1 MEKTKAQK
9 KNKKIGS
16 SAKEIIAIVLVAA
29 IIAGYVF
36 YEVYSATNVP
46 LETYTA
52 NIVTAYKSID
62 ATALA
67 VRDEKTIEAP
77 SGSVTVACAADGEKV
92 AKDGKVA
99 MKFPT
104 QDDAQS
110 YSQKL
115 ALEAELEYYLNL
127 ESKSNEGSTDI
138 EAIDSQIIGD
148 VNDYV
153 RALAS
158 DDYSGAETAADNMN
172 DSFTR
177 RQIVIGTDIDF
188 STVKSEIQS
197 QLDKIDSSCEPTG
210 YVTTSQSGIFSGY
223 TDGCEASFDYENIE
237 DITPSKLDEYMET
250 AKSAK
255 ATNNALGKLITSY
268 SWYFCCKVS
277 TEDIRDIDNGDKVEV
292 AIQNSDRVI
301 NCTVVSGAETN
312 IGEKETVLVLQCA
325 DMDSEIASYRTED
338 IEIRYQSY
346 TGIKVPAGAIRVNEG
361 QKGVYVLISSQVK
374 FRQVKELYTT
384 DDYVI
389 VEYDAKNEDGIRLY
403 DEIITEGKD
412 LYNGKVYT

>member
-1 MEKTKAQK
+1 MEKTKERK

-16 SAKEIIAIVLVAA
+16 SSKEIIAIVLVAA
-29 IIAGYVF
+29 IIIGYVF
-36 YEVYSATNVP
+36 YEVYSATHVP

-77 SGSVTVACAADGEKV
+77 GNAVTVACAADGEKV
-92 AKDGKVA
+92 AKDGRVA
-99 MKFPT
+99 MKFSS

-110 YSQKL
+110 YSKRL
-115 ALEAELEYYLNL
+115 ALESQLQYYLNL
-127 ESKSNEGSTDI
+127 ESKSNEGATDI
-138 EAIDSQIIGD
+138 EAIDSEIVSD

-153 RALAS
+153 RSLAS
-158 DDYSGAETAADNMN
+158 DDYNLAGTAADNMN

-177 RQIVIGTDIDF
+177 RQIVIGTEIDF
-188 STVKSEIQS
+188 SSVKSDIQS
-197 QLDKIDSSCEPTG
+197 QLDKIDKSCEPTG
-210 YVTTSQSGIFSGY
+210 YVTTSESGIFSGY
-223 TDGCEASFDYENIE
+223 TDGCEASFDYENISE
-237 DITPSKLDEYMET
+237 ITPSKLDEYMKT

-255 ATNNALGKLITSY
+255 AAGGNLGKLITSY

-277 TEDIRDIDNGDKVEV
+277 ADDVRDIDNGDTVEV
-292 AIQNSDRVI
+292 AIRNSDRVLK
-301 NCTVVSGAETN
+301 CTVVSGAQTN
-312 IGEKETVLVLQCA
+312 VGDKETVLVLQCA

-338 IEIRYQSY
+338 IEIRYQSF
-346 TGIKVPAGAIRVNEG
+346 TGIKVPTEAIRVNDG

-374 FRQVKELYTT
+374 FRQVKEIYTT

-389 VEYDAKNEDGIRLY
+389 VEYDAKNKDGVRLY